1 MDFIAV
7 IIGSLFA
14 TAFFSGLAIIV
25 YLAVA
30 DIFGRAVR
38 FAEVAGFKSGP
49 HNSASW
55 SSYKFRRRRS
65 LRNLLKVDPRSVL
78 WSQKLRSTV
87 RRLCVRRRGFTRR
100 LTLISERIGPR
111 YYVWK
116 ITLKLLPRLNF

>member
-38 FAEVAGFKSGP
+38 FAEVVGFKSGP

-55 SSYKFRRRRS
+55 SSYKFSELPKVPKEKKPKKPPKGRPKERS
-65 LRNLLKVDPRSVL
+65 LVAEATEYSEEAMREAE
-78 WSQKLRSTV
+78 
-87 RRLCVRRRGFTRR
+87 RLYKEIDADFRKNWT
-100 LTLISERIGPR
+100 
-111 YYVWK
+111 
-116 ITLKLLPRLNF
+116 